1 MSNQLPESV
10 RRWLATGA
18 VTPTARRPVVLVL
31 EPGGRITGTNEA
43 ARRLAGRVD
52 VAWTFWDRVLASAA
66 DAHRVRD
73 AIREA
78 FRRAGETVSC
88 VARVHR
94 ALELEFHCT
103 SVLADSALLV
113 AHERNGD
120 SSTATSRR
128 DDAAKTHG
136 LAEEEALFDRSSL
149 APLSLGLGARV
160 SLGDRADHSLVHA
173 VHADE
178 RALLVRTLARVD
190 EEEALCGPWHRAD
203 GGPSFELTLRGATFR
218 GHAALAVTVDAA
230 ATSGCSC
237 A

>member
-1 MSNQLPESV
+1 MSNHMPDSV
-10 RRWLATGA
+10 RRWIATGA
-18 VTPTARRPVVLVL
+18 VTPTARWPVVLVL

-94 ALELEFHCT
+94 ALELEFRCT
-103 SVLADSALLV
+103 AVLADAALLV
-113 AHERNGD
+113 AHERN
-120 SSTATSRR
+120 A
-128 DDAAKTHG
+128 DADGAKTYG
-136 LAEEEALFDRSSL
+136 VAAEEVLLDRSAL
-149 APLSLGLGARV
+149 TPLSLGCGARA
-160 SLGDRADHSLVHA
+160 SLGDRAEHGLVHA

-178 RALLVRTLARVD
+178 RGPLVRALARFD
-190 EEEALCGPWHRAD
+190 DAETTSGPWHRAD
-203 GGPSFELTLRGATFR
+203 GGPAFELVLRGATFR
-218 GHAALAVTVDAA
+218 GHAALGATVTVAG
-230 ATSGCSC
+230 ATSGRSC